1 MSSIRTFSGNTF
13 DYANPSVLS
22 ISIEDI
28 AHSLSNIC
36 RFSGHVKEFYSV
48 AEHSIRVS
56 ELCSEENK
64 LWALLH
70 DASEAYCS
78 DLPRP
83 FKRMIGMEPYRTYE
97 KRTMGIICERFGLP
111 KEEPVEVKQ
120 ADMRMLVTEQ
130 RDLMVNAG
138 PEWHDV
144 EPLPHTIIPLNPEQ
158 ARQRFRAAFTHLTMF
173 KPYGALA
180 QK

>member
-1 MSSIRTFSGNTF
+1 MSSIRTFTGNTF

-28 AHSLSNIC
+28 AHSLSHIC
-36 RFSGHVKEFYSV
+36 RFSGHVKRFYSV
-48 AEHSIRVS
+48 AEHSVRVA
-56 ELCSEENK
+56 ELCSKENK

-111 KEEPVEVKQ
+111 KEEPAEVKE
-120 ADMRMLVTEQ
+120 ADRKMLVTEQ

-144 EPLPHTIIPLNPEQ
+144 KPLPMTIDPWCSSIAHHNFMRLFE
-158 ARQRFRAAFTHLTMF
+158 
-173 KPYGALA
+173 ALV
-180 QK
+180 QP

>member
-1 MSSIRTFSGNTF
+1 MSSIRTFTGNTY

-22 ISIEDI
+22 ISIDDI
-28 AHSLSNIC
+28 AHALSNIC

-48 AEHSIRVS
+48 AEHSFRVS
-56 ELCSEENK
+56 SLCSEENK
-64 LWALLH
+64 LWGLLH

-97 KRTMGIICERFGLP
+97 KRTMNIICKRFGLP
-111 KEEPVEVKQ
+111 EEEPEEVKR

-138 PEWHDV
+138 PEWFDV
-144 EPLPHTIIPLNPEQ
+144 TPLGTVISPMNAES
-158 ARQRFRAAFTHLTMF
+158 ARKLFMNHFKFLTERN
-173 KPYGALA
+173 
-180 QK
+180 